1 MDNVWLKKYIY
12 STLNG
17 DEVIQQKVGS
27 RIYEDRAPLSAQYP
41 FIIFQNQDI
50 KDISAVGAYRLLV
63 EYYVIIKAVDQVASY
78 SSLEAIADR
87 IEYLFHGT
95 NGENEGIKVLFSKR
109 ERPFE
114 MPEQDGEKQFRHL
127 GGFYRF
133 YVYEKK

>member
-12 STLNG
+12 STLAG
-17 DEVIQQKVGS
+17 DAALSALVGN
-27 RIYEDRAPLSAQYP
+27 RFYDDRAPLSTQYP
-41 FIIFQNQDI
+41 FIIFQIQDA

-63 EYYVIIKAVDQVASY
+63 EYPVIIKAVDQVASY
-78 SSLEAIADR
+78 NALGTIADR
-87 IEYLFHGT
+87 IEALFHGT

-133 YVYEKK
+133 YIWEKR